1 MISKF
6 PHINKI
12 NDVILI
18 LRQYFLSLKFPYKK
32 EMRKKQKQNEKQVN
46 VNEKALV
53 NVCMYVVA
61 MLGMYILSV
70 YVIKTAMR
78 MIKEKKLNE
87 HENNI

>member
-32 EMRKKQKQNEKQVN
+32 EMRKKQKQKEKQVN

-53 NVCMYVVA
+53 NVCMYVCCCYA
-61 MLGMYILSV
+61 R
-70 YVIKTAMR
+70 YVHIIRICYKNSNA
-78 MIKEKKLNE
+78 ND
-87 HENNI
+87 